1 MFSFWEVSVTI
12 WRFKDLRNLKL
23 KYRTPFM
30 KTNIYN
36 ITKNSI

>member
-1 MFSFWEVSVTI
+1 
-12 WRFKDLRNLKL
+12 L

-36 ITKNSI
+36 ITINSIWVNERKKYLE